1 MQDFLFKFT
10 SMEGIVF
17 GSFTGGWLCSN
28 ECFIDV
34 EKDFNVETKV
44 MTTTMVLKVKGIFV
58 GKGNIIKDL
67 SVSLV
72 VRNEKGENLGFNGY
86 IRAITENK
94 TSIVLTTKHNKVTEL
109 LNHLNKEIHNGR

>member
-1 MQDFLFKFT
+1 
-10 SMEGIVF
+10 MEGIVF
-17 GSFTGGWLCSN
+17 GVFIGGWLCSN

-34 EKDFNVETKV
+34 EKDFNAADKT

-58 GKGNIIKDL
+58 GKGEIIKDKN
-67 SVSLV
+67 VVLV

-86 IRAITENK
+86 IRGITENR

-109 LNHLNKEIHNGR
+109 LNHLKEEIHNGR